1 MWLFLL
7 TQAAWTQPH
16 VLITYD
22 SVDGHTE
29 EVAAWIADG
38 VRNFPSAKVAV
49 KKMRDTTNE
58 DVLWA
63 DAIIIGSPVYN
74 SGTTG
79 EVGLFLAELPFEG
92 DPLKNKVGA
101 AFVSAQGAT
110 AGAEN
115 TLFQIL
121 KTMMVLRMIVVGGED
136 WRSSFGVAYIL
147 DSSDEKTRGYVK
159 RQAHDLGL
167 RVCKV
172 TKATKPLRTADR

>member
-1 MWLFLL
+1 LWLLL
-7 TQAAWTQPH
+7 VTQAAWAQPH
-16 VLITYD
+16 VLITFD

-29 EVAAWIADG
+29 EVGAWIAEG
-38 VRNFPSAKVAV
+38 VHNFPSAKVAV
-49 KKMRDTTNE
+49 KKMRDTTRQ

-79 EVGLFLAELPFEG
+79 EVGLFLAELPFED

-147 DSSDEKTRGYVK
+147 DSSNKKTRGYVK

-172 TKATKPLRTADR
+172 AEATQSLRGSNR